1 MSCRAT
7 NLILQC
13 FQRILENSSPKC
25 RIKSIKTRLK
35 KEGLCQIK
43 HCKSWLGILIKL
55 YKKHHKMRKK
65 KQVSLTGCLMISGK
79 PHFRPGL
86 GLLDPNLGHRFFFEV
101 SALLDVRHCSK
112 LQSCTISRKSNDA
125 NLRKWQKPN
134 FEPNF
139 GPPKFFFLS
148 FNYTSS

>member
-35 KEGLCQIK
+35 KEGLCQNK

-55 YKKHHKMRKK
+55 YKKHHKMRKKK

-86 GLLDPNLGHRFFFEV
+86 GLLDPNLGHKFFFEV

-125 NLRKWQKPN
+125 TWENGENLISSPILDPRN
-134 FEPNF
+134 FF
-139 GPPKFFFLS
+139 S
-148 FNYTSS
+148 